1 VIVIT
6 ERIVTLCGD
15 SKAAGA
21 WALTD
26 GFAFVSHA
34 GAVLSGRHPL
44 GVGSRKS
51 PHEKETF
58 PARQRIILAESGNFI
73 GRKSYPVRG
82 TLGSGENEVA
92 ANIAKLPGLLRP
104 RSDASSRGFNKDN
117 VVE

>member
-1 VIVIT
+1 VTKNRDSVIVIT

-73 GRKSYPVRG
+73 GRKSCPVGG
-82 TLGSGENEVA
+82 TLGSLGKTRVA
-92 ANIAKLPGLLRP
+92 ANITKLPGLLH
-104 RSDASSRGFNKDN
+104 G
-117 VVE
+117 